1 MNKRSLY
8 LNDKWDITLDGAGNL
23 ATTSGRYCD
32 AQNVANAVR
41 LFTNDAYLAQTKG
54 VPHFSLDLG
63 VKPALS
69 EVRAVYREA
78 ALGVENIAAA
88 TVDIIGLDT
97 ETRAMTGTITA
108 TSESGE
114 TVNVE
119 F

>member
-8 LNDKWDITLDGAGNL
+8 LNDKWDITIDSSGNL
-23 ATTSGRYCD
+23 VTTAGRYCD

-41 LFTNDAYLAQTKG
+41 LFTKDAYLRQRQG
-54 VPHFSLDLG
+54 VPHFDLDLS

-69 EVRAVYREA
+69 EVRAVYRET
-78 ALGVENIAAA
+78 ALNVENIADA
-88 TVDIIGLDT
+88 TVDIAGLDT
-97 ETRAMTGTITA
+97 DTRAMTGTITA

>member
-8 LNDKWDITLDGAGNL
+8 LNKQWDITLDGAGNI
-23 ATTSGRYCD
+23 ATTAGRYCD

-41 LFTNDAYLAQTKG
+41 LFTRDAYLRQRNG

-69 EVRAVYREA
+69 EVRAIYRETA
-78 ALGVENIAAA
+78 ISVENIADA
-88 TVDIIGLDT
+88 TVDIAGLDT
-97 ETRAMTGTITA
+97 DTRAMTGTIQSTN
-108 TSESGE
+108 ENGE
-114 TVNVE
+114 TVAVE